1 MRIDV
6 REVEGIGG
14 GRHVYWI
21 WGDEGVAMLNFSM
34 KRKIEMDKRNLWYC
48 ADIKDMK
55 DVKYETWNYEG
66 IHAFM
71 RREQSGTCNVAEDNS
86 TTLA

>member
-34 KRKIEMDKRNLWYC
+34 KRKIEMDKRNLW
-48 ADIKDMK
+48 
-55 DVKYETWNYEG
+55 
-66 IHAFM
+66 
-71 RREQSGTCNVAEDNS
+71 
-86 TTLA
+86 